1 MNTDLSGSRGHSFSM
16 MQNLFSAPGLLSARV
31 SLSRSRSLASRHP
44 TGTRART
51 PFRSPLLGPVVP
63 PGTRG
68 DQAPEAWQVDEG
80 RDELSWDAAGTLPS
94 PQAAS
99 PPCGAWMSAASLALG
114 VLSAKLSGPDFP
126 CLPFPC
132 YTSVGRWLRPGPRKC
147 QSASWEHGPPAGEQA
162 APCSF
167 LFGAALP
174 ISLYSA
180 HMPGAEREAGQAEAK
195 LDNGLPEHRGGSS
208 TCCSL
213 DSGPLLGAE
222 LEKEGRAGGRGRAV
236 HLLQEVP
243 PPRSRWGS
251 GGDNSE
257 KGLRKGQAL
266 GLESPRAQAVLA
278 LNTWGPLLGHS
289 CGSSIFVSRTVS
301 RPCRPL
307 RSYVRGSRCGG

>member
-1 MNTDLSGSRGHSFSM
+1 MTPVTRRTEIEHRSVWIPRPQLLHDAKPLFCSRAPVCEGFFVQVRELGLQAPNRH
-16 MQNLFSAPGLLSARV
+16 PGLDTFPQPPPR
-31 SLSRSRSLASRHP
+31 
-44 TGTRART
+44 
-51 PFRSPLLGPVVP
+51 PVVP

-68 DQAPEAWQVDEG
+68 DQAPEARQVDEG
-80 RDELSWDAAGTLPS
+80 RDELSWDAAGTLLS

-132 YTSVGRWLRPGPRKC
+132 YTSLGRWLHPGPRKC

-162 APCSF
+162 APCSL
-167 LFGAALP
+167 LFEAALP

-213 DSGPLLGAE
+213 ASGPLLGAE

-251 GGDNSE
+251 GGNNSE

-266 GLESPRAQAVLA
+266 GLESPR
-278 LNTWGPLLGHS
+278 
-289 CGSSIFVSRTVS
+289 
-301 RPCRPL
+301 L
-307 RSYVRGSRCGG
+307 R